1 MNHSIQQIVLLYQV
15 SNDINSILIDLPFL
29 SGQYTHG
36 FQAFY
41 RLPTNYVYHD
51 SSIQVFIPHSIVSS
65 TLADQIKSHLYTI
78 PTTSICGSPLVI
90 QNDNDCYKFYQ
101 TGWSSIV
108 VNEGLCNSITESLSI
123 SNNTCLQYIY
133 IQSGSLKNINS
144 LTISNLPELKYLIFE
159 YGSFSSTTS
168 LTLSSIF

>member
-1 MNHSIQQIVLLYQV
+1 MKQLVLLYQV
-15 SNDINSILIDLPFL
+15 QCDRDKWILDISFS

-36 FQAFY
+36 HHAFY

-51 SSIQVFIPHSIVSS
+51 SSIHSFIHSFIVSS
-65 TLADQIKSHLYTI
+65 SLANQIKSNLYTI

-90 QNDNDCYKFYQ
+90 QNNDDCYKLNQ
-101 TGWSSIV
+101 PGWSSIV
-108 VNEGLCNSITESLSI
+108 VNEWLCNSMTGSLSI

-144 LTISNLPELKYLIFE
+144 FSISSLPELKWFITE
-159 YGSFSSTTS
+159 YDSFQYTTS
-168 LTLSSIF
+168 LSLSSIF